1 MKKFKKLIFMSKM
14 FVVVLFFNVI
24 IQPMFADGLVV
35 VAGENFSVNTL
46 TKEEIRSIYV
56 AKKFHVG
63 GQKVI
68 PINLGI
74 DNPLRLKFES
84 EVVNVDRDRLSRI
97 WLQAHFLGYKTP
109 KTFKTQEMVAEF
121 LSKVDSSIGYLD
133 ESMAQ
138 KYHLKILFRER
149 K

>member
-1 MKKFKKLIFMSKM
+1 MSKM

-24 IQPMFADGLVV
+24 IQSLFADTLVV

-84 EVVNVDRDRLSRI
+84 EVVNVDRDILSRI
-97 WLQAHFLGYKTP
+97 WLQAHFLGYKPP

-121 LSKVDSSIGYLD
+121 LSKVDNSIGYVD

-138 KYHLKILFRER
+138 KYHLKILFREH